1 MNNTKRLS
9 FNVSAI
15 VQAFAFAL
23 AFVLVMFS
31 SSSLNAQVPLPK
43 RNSRANQSAQTA
55 QPQRQIDEQ
64 LARNFFNNKE
74 YDKAAD
80 LYRQLYI
87 DNSYYYYFSQYI
99 DCLVFLERFDEAEKD
114 LRSFVK
120 NDNTTNKWK
129 AQVNLAYVL
138 LRNNE
143 KDKSDKIL
151 KKLINEL
158 PQDKNVFIQIANM
171 MRSKDFNEFA
181 IMLYDRGS
189 ASSSMG
195 YKFFMEKALTYQNM
209 MDFEKATENYL
220 LQLEEDPDDYD
231 IVKSRM
237 SFMLRTDIDDS
248 VTDDM
253 RLALLKKVQDNPE
266 NETFAELLVWFAL
279 QMKDYEIAL
288 DQEIALDRRMDER
301 EYDIIYLA
309 KIARDNEQY
318 DIAIRAYEYLIK
330 KSKEGAFYSEAVVG
344 MTELEYIKSLEMS
357 YHGINEREF
366 YSDFEKRIENECLE
380 LGITDKTIPMLIIRA
395 EILAFRLDDTE
406 KAIDIL
412 NNALTLNLSR
422 FNKARLKMELA
433 DIYLFK
439 EEVWEAT
446 LLYSQVDK
454 SMKEEPLG
462 HEARFKNAQLR
473 YYIGEFDWALSVL
486 NILKSAT
493 SKLIAND
500 AMTLSLVIS
509 DNLEYDT
516 VALQRLAKAD
526 FYIYQKRYELANQ
539 MLDSINIYNPN
550 EVSMPYLLMRK
561 ANIAMEKQDYEM
573 ADSLYKRVY
582 QGYAD
587 SYMADDALVKD
598 AVLLERYL
606 DKKEEAM
613 ECYAKLIDEY
623 TASVYVAQAR
633 NAYRRL
639 RNLQ

>member
-1 MNNTKRLS
+1 MRLTMRL
-9 FNVSAI
+9 FFFLLI
-15 VQAFAFAL
+15 L
-23 AFVLVMFS
+23 FS
-31 SSSLNAQVPLPK
+31 TSSLKAQTPVPQHQSK
-43 RNSRANQSAQTA
+43 SNQSAQS
-55 QPQRQIDEQ
+55 QRQINDK

-80 LYRQLYI
+80 LYQQLYV
-87 DNSYYYYFSQYI
+87 DYRYYYYFSQYI
-99 DCLVFLERFDEAEKD
+99 ECLIFLERFDEAEKD
-114 LRSFVK
+114 LKSFIK
-120 NDNTTNKWK
+120 NDNTTNKWRSN
-129 AQVNLAYVL
+129 VSLAYVL
-138 LRNNE
+138 FRDNE

-158 PQDKNVFIQIANM
+158 PADKNVFIQVANE
-171 MRSKDFNEFA
+171 MRAKDFNEFA

-189 ASSSMG
+189 GISSMD
-195 YKFFMEKALTYQNM
+195 YKFFMEKALAYQSM
-209 MDFEKATENYL
+209 MDFGKATENYL
-220 LQLEEDPDDYD
+220 LQLEEKPDDYEV
-231 IVKSRM
+231 VKSRM
-237 SFMLRTDIDDS
+237 SYMLRYNVDDS
-248 VTDDM
+248 VIDDM
-253 RLALLKKVQDNPE
+253 RFALLKKAQENRDNE
-266 NETFAELLVWFAL
+266 NFAELLVWFAL

-288 DQEIALDRRMDER
+288 DQEIALDRRFDDR
-301 EYDIIYLA
+301 EYDVIYLA

-318 DIAIRAYEYLIK
+318 DIAIRAYDYLIK
-330 KSKEGAFYSEAVVG
+330 KSTEGVYYEDAVVG
-344 MTELEYIKSLEMS
+344 MTEVQYQKVESSLYEGS
-357 YHGINEREF
+357 KTEF
-366 YSDFEKRIENECLE
+366 YSEFEKRIEKECLE
-380 LGITDKTIPMLIIRA
+380 LGVSDKTIPILIIRA
-395 EILAFRLDDTE
+395 EILASRLNEIE
-406 KAIDIL
+406 KSIEIL
-412 NNALTLNLSR
+412 NDALPLNISR
-422 FNKARLKMELA
+422 LNKAKIKMKLA

-454 SMKEEPLG
+454 SMKEEPIG

-516 VALQRLAKAD
+516 IALQRLAKAD

-561 ANIAMEKQDYEM
+561 AYIAMENNDYEM

-587 SYMADDALVKD
+587 SYMADDALMKD
-598 AVLLERYL
+598 AILLEKTL
-606 DKKEEAM
+606 DRKEEAL

-623 TASVYVAQAR
+623 ASSVYVAQAR
-633 NAYRRL
+633 NAYRRI
-639 RNLQ
+639 RN

>member
-1 MNNTKRLS
+1 MRL
-9 FNVSAI
+9 FFFLLI
-15 VQAFAFAL
+15 L
-23 AFVLVMFS
+23 FS
-31 SSSLNAQVPLPK
+31 TSSLKAQTPVPQHQSK
-43 RNSRANQSAQTA
+43 SNQSAQS
-55 QPQRQIDEQ
+55 QRQINDK

-80 LYRQLYI
+80 LYQQLYV
-87 DNSYYYYFSQYI
+87 DYRYYYYFSQYI
-99 DCLVFLERFDEAEKD
+99 ECLIFLERFDEAEKD
-114 LRSFVK
+114 LKSFIK
-120 NDNTTNKWK
+120 NDNTTNKWRSN
-129 AQVNLAYVL
+129 VSLAYVL
-138 LRNNE
+138 FRDNE

-158 PQDKNVFIQIANM
+158 PADKNVFIQVANE
-171 MRSKDFNEFA
+171 MRAKDFNEFA

-189 ASSSMG
+189 GISSMD
-195 YKFFMEKALTYQNM
+195 YKFFMEKALAYQSM
-209 MDFEKATENYL
+209 MDFGKATENYL
-220 LQLEEDPDDYD
+220 LQLEEKSSDYEV
-231 IVKSRM
+231 VKSRM
-237 SFMLRTDIDDS
+237 SYMLRYNVDDS
-248 VTDDM
+248 VIDDM
-253 RLALLKKVQDNPE
+253 RFALLKKAQENRDNE
-266 NETFAELLVWFAL
+266 NFAELLVWFAL

-288 DQEIALDRRMDER
+288 DQEIALDRRFDDR
-301 EYDIIYLA
+301 EYDVIYLA

-318 DIAIRAYEYLIK
+318 DIAIRAYDYLIK
-330 KSKEGAFYSEAVVG
+330 KSTEGVYYEDAVVG
-344 MTELEYIKSLEMS
+344 MTEVQYQKVESSLYEDS
-357 YHGINEREF
+357 KTEF
-366 YSDFEKRIENECLE
+366 YSEFEKRIEKECLE
-380 LGITDKTIPMLIIRA
+380 LGVSDKTIPILIIRA
-395 EILAFRLDDTE
+395 EILASRLNEIE
-406 KAIDIL
+406 KSIEIL
-412 NNALTLNLSR
+412 NDALPLNISR
-422 FNKARLKMELA
+422 LNKAKIKMKLA

-454 SMKEEPLG
+454 SMKEEPIG

-516 VALQRLAKAD
+516 IALQRLAKAD

-561 ANIAMEKQDYEM
+561 AHIAMENNDYEM

-587 SYMADDALVKD
+587 SYMADDALMKD
-598 AVLLERYL
+598 AILLEKTL

-623 TASVYVAQAR
+623 ASSVYVAQAR
-633 NAYRRL
+633 NAYRRI
-639 RNLQ
+639 RN

>member
-1 MNNTKRLS
+1 MKLTLRL
-9 FNVSAI
+9 FFFLLI
-15 VQAFAFAL
+15 L
-23 AFVLVMFS
+23 LLT
-31 SSSLNAQVPLPK
+31 SSLNAQVPLPQH
-43 RNSRANQSAQTA
+43 NSRSNQSTQS
-55 QPQRQIDEQ
+55 QRQVNEQ
-64 LARNFFNNKE
+64 LARNFFNNEE

-80 LYRQLYI
+80 IYQQLYI
-87 DNSYYYYFSQYI
+87 NYRYYYYFQQYI
-99 DCLVFLERFDEAEKD
+99 ECLISLERFDDAEKD

-129 AQVNLAYVL
+129 STVTLAYVYF
-138 LRNNE
+138 RNNN
-143 KDKSDKIL
+143 KDKSDKTL

-158 PQDKNVFIQIANM
+158 PEDRNLYIQIANVM
-171 MRSKDFNEFA
+171 ISKSFNDFA
-181 IMLYDRGS
+181 IMLYDKGA
-189 ASSSMG
+189 ASTID
-195 YKFFMEKALTYQNM
+195 YHFFMEKALAYQNM

-220 LQLEEDPDDYD
+220 LQLEENPGDYD
-231 IVKSRM
+231 VVKSRL
-237 SFMLRTDIDDS
+237 SFMLRYNIDDS
-248 VTDDM
+248 VVDDI
-253 RLALLKKVQDNPE
+253 RFALLKKAQGNKE
-266 NETFAELLVWFAL
+266 NEIFAELLVWFAL

-288 DQEIALDRRMDER
+288 DQEIALDRRLGDR

-309 KIARDNEQY
+309 KIAHDNEQY
-318 DIAIRAYEYLIK
+318 DIASKAYEYLVN
-330 KSKEGAFYSEAVVG
+330 KSHEGAYYEDAVVG
-344 MTELEYIKSLEMS
+344 LIEVQYKNVENSSATT
-357 YHGINEREF
+357 EF
-366 YSDFEKRIENECLE
+366 YSDFEKRIEKECLE
-380 LGITDKTIPMLIIRA
+380 LGITDKTVPILIIRA
-395 EILAFRLDDTE
+395 DVLAFNLNE
-406 KAIDIL
+406 IDKSIDLL
-412 NNALTLNLSR
+412 NEALELNISKL
-422 FNKARLKMELA
+422 NKARLKMKLA

-454 SMKEEPLG
+454 SMKEEPIG
-462 HEARFKNAQLR
+462 HEARLKNAQLR
-473 YYIGEFDWALSVL
+473 YYIGEFDWSLAVL

-516 VALQRLAKAD
+516 IALQRLAKAD
-526 FYIYQKRYELANQ
+526 YYIFQKRYELANQ
-539 MLDSINIYNPN
+539 MLDSVNVYNPN

-561 ANIAMEKQDYEM
+561 AQIAMENSDYET

-587 SYMADDALVKD
+587 SYMADDALLKD

-633 NAYRRL
+633 NAYRRI
-639 RNLQ
+639 RS

>member
-1 MNNTKRLS
+1 MKLTLRLFFFLLILLS
-9 FNVSAI
+9 T
-15 VQAFAFAL
+15 
-23 AFVLVMFS
+23 
-31 SSSLNAQVPLPK
+31 SSLNAQVPLPQH
-43 RNSRANQSAQTA
+43 NSRSNQSTQS
-55 QPQRQIDEQ
+55 QRQVNEQ
-64 LARNFFNNKE
+64 LARNFFNNEE

-80 LYRQLYI
+80 IYQQLFINYR
-87 DNSYYYYFSQYI
+87 YYYYFQQYI
-99 DCLVFLERFDEAEKD
+99 ECLISLERFDDAEKD

-129 AQVNLAYVL
+129 STVTLAYVYF
-138 LRNNE
+138 RNNN
-143 KDKSDKIL
+143 KDKSDKTL

-158 PQDKNVFIQIANM
+158 PEDRNLYIQIANVM
-171 MRSKDFNEFA
+171 ISKSFNDFA
-181 IMLYDRGS
+181 IMLYDKGA
-189 ASSSMG
+189 ASTID
-195 YKFFMEKALTYQNM
+195 YRFFMEKALASQNM

-220 LQLEEDPDDYD
+220 LQLEENPGDYD
-231 IVKSRM
+231 VVKSRL
-237 SFMLRTDIDDS
+237 SFMLRYNIDDS
-248 VTDDM
+248 VVDDI
-253 RLALLKKVQDNPE
+253 RFALLKKAQDNKE
-266 NETFAELLVWFAL
+266 NEIFAELLVWFAL

-288 DQEIALDRRMDER
+288 DQEIALDRRLGDR

-309 KIARDNEQY
+309 KIAHDNEQY
-318 DIAIRAYEYLIK
+318 DIASKAYEYLVN
-330 KSKEGAFYSEAVVG
+330 KSHEGAYYEDAVVG
-344 MTELEYIKSLEMS
+344 LIEVQYKNVENSSATT
-357 YHGINEREF
+357 EF
-366 YSDFEKRIENECLE
+366 YSDFEKRIEKECLE
-380 LGITDKTIPMLIIRA
+380 LGITDKTAPILIIRA
-395 EILAFRLDDTE
+395 DVLAFNLNE
-406 KAIDIL
+406 IDKSIDLL
-412 NNALTLNLSR
+412 NEALELNISKL
-422 FNKARLKMELA
+422 NKARLKMKLA

-454 SMKEEPLG
+454 SMKEEPIG
-462 HEARFKNAQLR
+462 HEARLKNAQLR
-473 YYIGEFDWALSVL
+473 YYIGEFDWSLAVL

-516 VALQRLAKAD
+516 IALQRLAKAD
-526 FYIYQKRYELANQ
+526 YYIYQKRYELANQ
-539 MLDSINIYNPN
+539 MLDSVNVYNPN

-561 ANIAMEKQDYEM
+561 AQIAMENSDYET

-587 SYMADDALVKD
+587 SYMADDALLKD

-633 NAYRRL
+633 NAYRRI
-639 RNLQ
+639 RS

>member
-1 MNNTKRLS
+1 MKIAARFYIL
-9 FNVSAI
+9 VS
-15 VQAFAFAL
+15 V
-23 AFVLVMFS
+23 FVFVMFS
-31 SSSLNAQVPLPK
+31 SLTLNAQVPLPK
-43 RNSRANQSAQTA
+43 HQSKTNQSAQS
-55 QPQRQIDEQ
+55 QRQVNEK
-64 LARNFFNNKE
+64 LARNFFNSKE
-74 YDKAAD
+74 YEKAAD
-80 LYRQLYI
+80 LYEQLYV
-87 DNSYYYYFSQYI
+87 NHSYYYYFSQYVE
-99 DCLVFLERFDEAEKD
+99 CLIFLEKFDEAEKE
-114 LRSFVK
+114 LKSFIK

-129 AQVNLAYVL
+129 SQVNLAYVF

-143 KDKSDKIL
+143 KEKSDKTL

-158 PQDKNVFIQIANM
+158 PGDKNVIIQVANM

-181 IMLYDRGS
+181 IMLYDKGS
-189 ASSSMG
+189 DISSID
-195 YKFFMEKALTYQNM
+195 YNFFMEKALTYQNM

-220 LQLEEDPDDYD
+220 LQLEVEPDDYD
-231 IVKSRM
+231 VVKSRM
-237 SFMLRTDIDDS
+237 SFMLRYDVDES
-248 VTDDM
+248 VTDDI
-253 RLALLKKVQDNPE
+253 RLALLKKTQDNPE
-266 NETFAELLVWFAL
+266 NVLFAELLVWFAL

-288 DQEIALDRRMDER
+288 DQEIALDRRMNDR
-301 EYDIIYLA
+301 EFDLIYLA
-309 KIARDNEQY
+309 RIARDNEQY
-318 DIAIRAYEYLIK
+318 EVAVKAYNYLVN
-330 KSKEGAFYSEAVVG
+330 KSKEGAYYEDAVVG
-344 MTELEYIKSLEMS
+344 LTEVQYMQVETAHCGVSNDS
-357 YHGINEREF
+357 EF
-366 YSDFEKRIENECLE
+366 YYDFEKRIENECLE
-380 LGITDKTIPMLIIRA
+380 LGINDKTTPILIIRS
-395 EILAFRLDDTE
+395 EILAFRLDEIE

-412 NNALTLNLSR
+412 NQALTLNLTKLNKSR
-422 FNKARLKMELA
+422 IKMKLA

-454 SMKEEPLG
+454 SMKEEPIG

-516 VALQRLAKAD
+516 IALQRLAKAD
-526 FYIYQKRYELANQ
+526 YYIYQKKYELANQ

-561 ANIAMEKQDYEM
+561 AYIADENQDYNL

-587 SYMADDALVKD
+587 SYMADDALMKD
-598 AVLLERYL
+598 AVLLERFL

-613 ECYAKLIDEY
+613 ECYAKIIDEY

-639 RNLQ
+639 RDE

>member
-1 MNNTKRLS
+1 MRLTMRL
-9 FNVSAI
+9 FFFLLI
-15 VQAFAFAL
+15 L
-23 AFVLVMFS
+23 FS
-31 SSSLNAQVPLPK
+31 TSSLKAQTPLPQHQSK
-43 RNSRANQSAQTA
+43 SNQSAQS
-55 QPQRQIDEQ
+55 QRQINDK

-80 LYRQLYI
+80 LYQQLYV
-87 DNSYYYYFSQYI
+87 DYRYYYYFSQYI
-99 DCLVFLERFDEAEKD
+99 ECLIFLERFDEAEKD
-114 LRSFVK
+114 LKSFIK
-120 NDNTTNKWK
+120 NDNTTNKWRSN
-129 AQVNLAYVL
+129 VSLAYVL
-138 LRNNE
+138 FRDNE

-158 PQDKNVFIQIANM
+158 PADKNVFIQVANE
-171 MRSKDFNEFA
+171 MRAKDFNEFA

-189 ASSSMG
+189 GISSMD
-195 YKFFMEKALTYQNM
+195 YKFFMEKALAYQSM
-209 MDFEKATENYL
+209 MDFGKATENYL
-220 LQLEEDPDDYD
+220 LQLEEKPDDYEV
-231 IVKSRM
+231 VKSRM
-237 SFMLRTDIDDS
+237 SYMLRYNVDDS
-248 VTDDM
+248 VIDDM
-253 RLALLKKVQDNPE
+253 RFALLKKAQENRDNE
-266 NETFAELLVWFAL
+266 NFAELLVWFAL

-288 DQEIALDRRMDER
+288 DQEIALDRRFDDR
-301 EYDIIYLA
+301 EYDVIYLA

-318 DIAIRAYEYLIK
+318 DIAIRAYDYLIK
-330 KSKEGAFYSEAVVG
+330 KSTEGVYYEDAVVG
-344 MTELEYIKSLEMS
+344 MTEVQYQKVESSFYEDSKT
-357 YHGINEREF
+357 EF
-366 YSDFEKRIENECLE
+366 YSEFEKRIEKECLE
-380 LGITDKTIPMLIIRA
+380 LGVSDKTIPILVIRA
-395 EILAFRLDDTE
+395 EILASRLNEIE
-406 KAIDIL
+406 KSIEIL
-412 NNALTLNLSR
+412 NDALPLNISR
-422 FNKARLKMELA
+422 LNKAKIKMKLA

-454 SMKEEPLG
+454 SMKEEPIG

-516 VALQRLAKAD
+516 IALQRLAKAD

-561 ANIAMEKQDYEM
+561 AHVAMENNDYEM

-587 SYMADDALVKD
+587 SYMADDALMKD
-598 AVLLERYL
+598 AILLEKTL
-606 DKKEEAM
+606 DKKEEAL

-623 TASVYVAQAR
+623 ASSVYVAQAR
-633 NAYRRL
+633 NAYRRI
-639 RNLQ
+639 RN